1 MPNRS
6 GDDGLRGSIS
16 YRVLSK
22 QIERRPIWQVNC
34 VLLSCQDGRQARD
47 TYHLLLVDEGY
58 MAANEGWSLSPLNQ
72 GEASPKRQV
81 INI

>member
-1 MPNRS
+1 MPDRS
-6 GDDGLRGSIS
+6 DNGVRGSIL

-22 QIERRPIWQVNC
+22 QIEKRPIWQVNC
-34 VLLSCQDGRQARD
+34 VRPSCKDSRQARD
-47 TYHLLLVDEGY
+47 GCHLLLVDEGY
-58 MAANEGWSLSPLNQ
+58 MAANKGLSLSVLKQ